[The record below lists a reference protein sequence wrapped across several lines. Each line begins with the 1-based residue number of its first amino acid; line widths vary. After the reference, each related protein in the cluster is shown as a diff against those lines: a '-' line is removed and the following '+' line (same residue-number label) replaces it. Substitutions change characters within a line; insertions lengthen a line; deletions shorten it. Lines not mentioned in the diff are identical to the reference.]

1 VRLVLILTA
10 ALVASA
16 AARPAPA
23 PAAAPVRVT
32 IENVAYAPASASA
45 FVGDTV
51 EWVNKDPFVHTA
63 TAKNGA
69 WKVVIQPG
77 KSASLKL
84 TKTGA
89 FDYYCEF
96 HPNMTAKLTV
106 AERPKK

>member
-1 VRLVLILTA
+1 MRFALILTV
-10 ALVASA
+10 ALAASA

-23 PAAAPVRVT
+23 PAASVRVT
-32 IENVAYAPASASA
+32 IENVAYTPASTTAY
-45 FVGDTV
+45 VGDTV

-77 KSASLKL
+77 KSASVKL
-84 TKTGA
+84 TKVGS

-96 HPNMTAKLTV
+96 HPNMMATLKV